1 MTEPGLCGGCRHGRA
16 IRSDRGST
24 FWLCRLSATDPRFP
38 RYPALPVLAC
48 AGFERADDVQRAV
61 RPPSDAPSG
70 KDAGGS

>member
-16 IRSDRGST
+16 VRSDRGSI

-48 AGFERADDVQRAV
+48 AGFERADDAARDDGPPHD
-61 RPPSDAPSG
+61 PPSQQDPVST
-70 KDAGGS
+70 